1 MNTDEDGAACD
12 RSGGGRPLSELFL
25 GAHIVSPRTGYLHHG
40 IYVGDGCVV
49 HYPGFER
56 GLRSGPVETVSLEHF
71 MRGRSLR
78 VLDEGA
84 PYFEAA
90 EIVER
95 ALSRIGED
103 RYHVL
108 TNNCEHFCEWCVNA
122 EPRSFQVD
130 GVFHWLTAPLRL
142 VRGVRNRARQMSASL
157 VNALSCLSSSGRFHP

>member
-95 ALSRIGED
+95 AMSRMGED

-108 TNNCEHFCEWCVNA
+108 TNNCEHFCEWCVTA